1 MEVVKCDCCNSEKV
15 NIKYLETPII
25 TEQISLKD
33 YFQKFSG
40 RKTFEYKQIMVTII
54 LTCGEC
60 AHRETYT
67 I

>member
-33 YFQKFSG
+33 YFQKC
-40 RKTFEYKQIMVTII
+40 
-54 LTCGEC
+54 LLDC
-60 AHRETYT
+60 HR
-67 I
+67 